1 MIRKWRTARTRLRG
15 RLQVCIIGCVAL
27 FAYCRLQPSLTS
39 LAVVANVNIN
49 NLSSA
54 RLSRDRSNQS
64 RAPFLG

>member
-1 MIRKWRTARTRLRG
+1 MIRKWRTAQTRLWASAS
-15 RLQVCIIGCVAL
+15 LHSAVCIM
-27 FAYCRLQPSLTS
+27 RLQPSLSS

-49 NLSSA
+49 NLSPA

>member
-1 MIRKWRTARTRLRG
+1 MIIKWCTARTRLWASAS
-15 RLQVCIIGCVAL
+15 LHNWLLIAL
-27 FAYCRLQPSLTS
+27 FACCRLQPSL
-39 LAVVANVNIN
+39 AVVAIVNIN

>member
-1 MIRKWRTARTRLRG
+1 MIRKWRTPELGYG
-15 RLQVCIIGCVAL
+15 RLQVCIIGCVML
-27 FAYCRLQPSLTS
+27 FACSRLQHS
-39 LAVVANVNIN
+39 LAVVANVIIN

>member
-1 MIRKWRTARTRLRG
+1 MIRKWRTTASLHNWLRSAIS
-15 RLQVCIIGCVAL
+15 V
-27 FAYCRLQPSLTS
+27 LQPSLR
-39 LAVVANVNIN
+39 AVVANVNIN